1 MSDDGATLLKVM
13 ITAVL
18 SSPLCYAHRSA
29 MLTTML
35 LQASAALPCLQL
47 CYDHRYA
54 VRRSLAHRYALIT
67 TMLLASERGALLL

>member
-47 CYDHRYA
+47 CYDTA
-54 VRRSLAHRYALIT
+54 
-67 TMLLASERGALLL
+67 MLFGAPLLTVML